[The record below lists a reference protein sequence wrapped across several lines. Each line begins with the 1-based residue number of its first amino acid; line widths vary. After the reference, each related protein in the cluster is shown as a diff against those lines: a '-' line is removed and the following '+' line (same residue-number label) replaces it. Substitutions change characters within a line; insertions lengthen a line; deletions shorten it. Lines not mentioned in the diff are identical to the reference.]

1 MTAYSDDSRGAAMAW
16 PLARHHTVLIVGG
29 GAAGITLANVLRRR
43 RLQLDVAILEPSADH
58 YYQPGWTLVGGGV
71 MALEQTRRSEAS
83 LIPRGVSWIQ
93 AAATGF
99 DPDHNSVTTSD
110 GETISYD
117 VLVVATGLQCRWDQI
132 DGLSEALGSHGVC
145 SNYSKNFASYTWKSI
160 QAFAGGNAVFTMPA
174 TPVKCGGAPQ
184 KVMYMADDVFKA
196 KSGVG
201 VNSRVMFCTPLRS
214 LFAVPAY
221 ARTLQQVVQ
230 RRGIDVR
237 FGWDLQAVR
246 RADQV
251 AVFRV
256 TDVDGTDRTEELPFS
271 LLHAVPP
278 MSAPEVVANS
288 PLAIDGPG
296 GWVAADKLTTQHP
309 RYSNVFS
316 LGDVAGLPTSKTAG
330 AVRGEAPVTAA
341 NVLSFLDGRALTAHY
356 DGYTVCPLI
365 TGYNNVVMAEFDYSQ
380 QPISSFLIDP
390 TKERWSMWLMKT
402 KMLPWLYWNRMI
414 QGLPHES
421 QYLKPF
427 APLVRLLRLD
437 YREPKAGEP
446 RAATPDAA
454 AEAGSC

>member
-1 MTAYSDDSRGAAMAW
+1 MSASTE
-16 PLARHHTVLIVGG
+16 RHHQVLIVGG
-29 GAAGITLANVLRRR
+29 GAAGITTANLLRRQR
-43 RLQLDVAILEPSADH
+43 PQLDVGILEPSSEH

-71 MALEQTRRSEAS
+71 MRVEQTRRSEAS

-99 DPDHNSVTTSD
+99 DPEHNRVTTSE
-110 GETISYD
+110 GQALTYD
-117 VLVVATGLQCRWDQI
+117 VLILATGLQCRWDQI
-132 DGLSEALGSHGVC
+132 EGLREALGHHGVC
-145 SNYSKNFASYTWKSI
+145 SNYSKDFAPTTWQSI
-160 QAFAGGNAVFTMPA
+160 QAFSGGNAIFTMPA

-201 VNSRVMFCTPLRS
+201 VNSRVIFCTPLKS

-237 FGWDLQAVR
+237 FGWDLKAVR
-246 RADQV
+246 GAEQI
-251 AVFRV
+251 AVF
-256 TDVDGTDRTEELPFS
+256 DVQNDDGTVHTEELPFS

-278 MSAPEVVANS
+278 MSAPAVVADS
-288 PLAIDGPG
+288 PLSGDAPG

-309 RYSNVFS
+309 RFANVFS

-341 NVLSFLDGRALTAHY
+341 NVIAFLEGRPLTAHY

-380 QPISSFLIDP
+380 QPISSFLVDP

-421 QYLKPF
+421 RYLKPF
-427 APLVRLLRLD
+427 APLVHLLGLD
-437 YREPKAGEP
+437 YREPRGHQADQ
-446 RAATPDAA
+446 ASS
-454 AEAGSC
+454 AGSC

>member
-1 MTAYSDDSRGAAMAW
+1 MAL
-16 PLARHHTVLIVGG
+16 PPTRHHQVLIVGG
-29 GAAGITLANVLRRR
+29 GAAGITLAHLFSRR
-43 RLQLDVAILEPSADH
+43 RLPLDVAILEPSHDH
-58 YYQPGWTLVGGGV
+58 YYQPGWTLVGGGL
-71 MALEQTRRSEAS
+71 MGLEQTRRSEAS

-99 DPDHNSVTTSD
+99 DPDHNSVTSSE
-110 GETISYD
+110 GETLTYD
-117 VLVVATGLQCRWDQI
+117 VLVLATGLQCRWDQI

-145 SNYSKNFASYTWKSI
+145 SNYSKDFAPYTWQSI
-160 QAFAGGNAVFTMPA
+160 QAFEGGNAVFTMPA

-201 VNSRVMFCTPLRS
+201 VNSRVIFCTPLRS

-246 RADQV
+246 GADQV

-256 TDVDGTDRTEELPFS
+256 TDAAGAVRTEELPFS

-309 RYSNVFS
+309 RYGNVFS

-330 AVRGEAPVTAA
+330 AVRGEAPVALA
-341 NVLSFLDGRALTAHY
+341 NVLAYLEGRPLTAHY

-365 TGYNNVVMAEFDYSQ
+365 TGYNNVVMAEFDYTQ

-402 KMLPWLYWNRMI
+402 KILPWLYWNRMI
-414 QGLPHES
+414 KGLPHES
-421 QYLKPF
+421 QYLKPL

-437 YREPKAGEP
+437 YREP
-446 RAATPDAA
+446 RATA
-454 AEAGSC
+454 AEDVGQAGSC